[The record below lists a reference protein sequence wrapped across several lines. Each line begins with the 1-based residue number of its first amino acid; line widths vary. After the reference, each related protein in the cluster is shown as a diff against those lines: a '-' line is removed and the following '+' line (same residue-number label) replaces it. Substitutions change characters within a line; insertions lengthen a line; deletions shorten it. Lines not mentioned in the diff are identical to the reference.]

1 MWAQQGGIKV
11 AVALLD
17 AGGVAAEHATKA
29 IFHVVSGSHVLSRQP
44 RGHDN
49 LVREA
54 GGIPPLVALLGAG
67 ADSRAAESA
76 AQALGQLGLFN
87 AVNRAAIRE
96 AGGIP
101 PLIALLGAGA
111 DSRAAESAAHALG
124 QLASSN
130 QAAIREAGGIPP
142 LIALLRAGV
151 SCADSSWLRYFRPG
165 TKGCSADA
173 LCTLAENCANEVLE
187 AVARAGVSTSFH
199 SQLHRRLQ
207 DAATACLEAAE
218 AGNDVPALELAI
230 RNAMA
235 VSLPD
240 ATVQRANERR
250 LVAINGEAA
259 LQKRRESLGLSTL
272 ALPDEFVCPITVEKM
287 RDPVVASDGNSYER
301 NAIAAVLQSPNPCS
315 PLTREPLEQTLF
327 PNRNLKKRIEEHEVE
342 VLNVAELAAA
352 VAVADERSKR
362 SAEQAAGSSSSE
374 PASKRSCRR
383 RP

>member
-1 MWAQQGGIKV
+1 M
-11 AVALLD
+11 
-17 AGGVAAEHATKA
+17 
-29 IFHVVSGSHVLSRQP
+29 
-44 RGHDN
+44 
-49 LVREA
+49 
-54 GGIPPLVALLGAG
+54 
-67 ADSRAAESA
+67 
-76 AQALGQLGLFN
+76 
-87 AVNRAAIRE
+87 
-96 AGGIP
+96 
-101 PLIALLGAGA
+101 
-111 DSRAAESAAHALG
+111 
-124 QLASSN
+124 
-130 QAAIREAGGIPP
+130 
-142 LIALLRAGV
+142 